1 MLLCGAVPD
10 ETPNQPGLDAGSIS
24 HYFDAMKICV
34 IGVAG
39 IPEGK
44 HNIKD
49 PRMDKTHEL
58 VEAKKKVYAQV
69 DVVGEEE
76 SLDAD
81 AILVSRERL
90 IDLLIK
96 DLEFIE
102 TRLSR
107 DPSAEERAVL
117 VKLQTHLEG
126 EQAVSTAGLSAEEW
140 QALTGHGFHTSKP
153 VILAEPAELADPE
166 ALMVRAFKGSGYICF
181 LTVGGPENRAWP
193 IRQGLTAAEA
203 AGSIHT
209 DLQKGF
215 IRAEVIGFS
224 DFLEAGGDTEAK
236 RAGKQ
241 RLEMKTYV
249 VQDYDLMNIRANK

>member
-1 MLLCGAVPD
+1 
-10 ETPNQPGLDAGSIS
+10 
-24 HYFDAMKICV
+24 MKICV
-34 IGVAG
+34 IGIPG

-49 PRMDKTHEL
+49 PRLDKADAL

-69 DVVGEEE
+69 DVVGEDG
-76 SLDAD
+76 SIDAD
-81 AILVSRERL
+81 VILVGRDQVL
-90 IDLLIK
+90 DVLLK

-107 DPSAEERAVL
+107 DPAAAEAAVL
-117 VKLQTHLEG
+117 LKLQAHVES
-126 EQAVSTAGLSAEEW
+126 EQPVATADLSEEEW
-140 QALTGHGFHTSKP
+140 QALTGHGFHTNKP
-153 VILAEPAELADPE
+153 VIMAEPDELGDPE

-209 DLQKGF
+209 ELQKGF
-215 IRAEVIGFS
+215 IRAEVIGFD
-224 DFLEAGGDTEAK
+224 DFIEAGGEKQAK
-236 RAGKQ
+236 HAGKQ
-241 RLEMKTYV
+241 RLEMKHYV

>member
-1 MLLCGAVPD
+1 
-10 ETPNQPGLDAGSIS
+10 
-24 HYFDAMKICV
+24 MKICV
-34 IGVAG
+34 VGIPG

-49 PRMDKTHEL
+49 PRMDKTHEM
-58 VEAKKKVYAQV
+58 VEAKKKTYAQV
-69 DVVGEEE
+69 DVVGEAE

-81 AILVSRERL
+81 AILVSRERV
-90 IDLLIK
+90 IDLVLK

-107 DPSAEERAVL
+107 DPSEAERAVL
-117 VKLQTHLEG
+117 VKLQGHLEG
-126 EQAVSTAGLSAEEW
+126 EQPMSTAGLSAEELE
-140 QALTGHGFHTSKP
+140 AVTGHGFHTNKP
-153 VILAEPAELADPE
+153 VIMADPEELDDTE
-166 ALMVRAFKGSGYICF
+166 ALMVRAFQGSGYICF

-203 AGSIHT
+203 AGAIHT

-215 IRAEVIGFS
+215 IRAEVISFS
-224 DFLEAGGDTEAK
+224 DFLEAGGETEAK

-241 RLEMKTYV
+241 RLEMKQYI

>member
-1 MLLCGAVPD
+1 
-10 ETPNQPGLDAGSIS
+10 
-24 HYFDAMKICV
+24 MKICV
-34 IGVAG
+34 IGIPG

-69 DVVGEEE
+69 DVVGEDG
-76 SLDAD
+76 SLEAD
-81 AILVSRERL
+81 AVLVSRDGFA
-90 IDLLIK
+90 DLLLK
-96 DLEFIE
+96 DLEFID

-107 DPSAEERAVL
+107 DPSEDERAVL
-117 VKLQTHLEG
+117 LKLQAHLES
-126 EQAVSTAGLSAEEW
+126 EQPMSTAGLGEEEL
-140 QALTGHGFHTSKP
+140 QAVSGHGMHTSKP
-153 VILAEPAELADPE
+153 VIIAEPGETGDPD
-166 ALMVRAFKGSGYICF
+166 ALMLRAFQGSGYICF
-181 LTVGGPENRAWP
+181 LTVGGPENRAWA

-209 DLQKGF
+209 ALQKGF
-215 IRAEVIGFS
+215 IRAEVIGFQ
-224 DFLEAGGDTEAK
+224 DFLEAGGETEAK

-241 RLEMKTYV
+241 RLEMKNYV

>member
-1 MLLCGAVPD
+1 
-10 ETPNQPGLDAGSIS
+10 
-24 HYFDAMKICV
+24 MKICV
-34 IGVAG
+34 IGVSG

-49 PRMDKTHEL
+49 PRLDQTHDL

-69 DVVGEEE
+69 DVVGEDG

-81 AILVSRERL
+81 VILVSPERL
-90 IDLLIK
+90 IDLLLK

-107 DPSAEERAVL
+107 EPSAEEQTVL
-117 VKLQTHLEG
+117 LKLQAHLEG
-126 EQAVSTAGLSAEEW
+126 EQPVSTAGLSDDEW

-153 VILAEPAELADPE
+153 VILADPDESPE
-166 ALMVRAFKGSGYICF
+166 AAMVRAFKGSGYICF

-193 IRQGLTAAEA
+193 IRRGLTAAEA

-209 DLQKGF
+209 ELQKGF
-215 IRAEVIGFS
+215 IRAEVIAFN
-224 DFLEAGGDTEAK
+224 DFIEAGGENKAK
-236 RAGKQ
+236 HAGKQ
-241 RLEMKTYV
+241 RLEMKPYI

>member
-1 MLLCGAVPD
+1 
-10 ETPNQPGLDAGSIS
+10 
-24 HYFDAMKICV
+24 MKICV
-34 IGVAG
+34 IGIPG
-39 IPEGK
+39 IPEGR

-49 PRMDKTHEL
+49 PRMDKIHEL

-69 DVVGEEE
+69 DVVDEDGAV
-76 SLDAD
+76 DAD
-81 AILVSRERL
+81 VILVSSERL
-90 IDLLIK
+90 LDLLLK

-107 DPSAEERAVL
+107 DPGEAERAVL
-117 VKLQTHLEG
+117 LKLQAHVEG
-126 EQAVSTAGLSAEEW
+126 EQTVASAGLSEEEW
-140 QALTGHGFHTSKP
+140 QALTGHGFLTHKA
-153 VILAEPAELADPE
+153 VVVVEADDLGDPE

-181 LTVGGPENRAWP
+181 ATVGGPENRAWP
-193 IRQGLTAAEA
+193 IREGTTAAEA

-215 IRAEVIGFS
+215 IRAEVIGFN
-224 DFLEAGGDTEAK
+224 DFLEAGGETEAK

-241 RLEMKTYV
+241 RLEMKPYV

>member
-1 MLLCGAVPD
+1 
-10 ETPNQPGLDAGSIS
+10 
-24 HYFDAMKICV
+24 MKICV
-34 IGVAG
+34 IGIPG
-39 IPEGK
+39 IPAGK

-49 PRMDKTHEL
+49 PRMDKAHEL

-69 DVVGEEE
+69 DVIGEDEAV
-76 SLDAD
+76 DAD
-81 AILVSRERL
+81 AILVSRERFL
-90 IDLLIK
+90 DLVLK

-107 DPSAEERAVL
+107 DPAPAEQAVL
-117 VKLQTHLEG
+117 VKLQAHLEG
-126 EQAVSTAGLSAEEW
+126 EQAVGTAGLTEEEW
-140 QALTGHGFHTSKP
+140 QALTGHGFLTSKP
-153 VILAEPAELADPE
+153 VVIVEPDELADPE

-209 DLQKGF
+209 ALQKGF
-215 IRAEVIGFS
+215 IRAEVIGFD
-224 DFLEAGGDTEAK
+224 DFVEAGGETEAK

-241 RLEMKTYV
+241 RLEMKPYL
-249 VQDYDLMNIRANK
+249 VQDYDVMNIRANK

>member
-1 MLLCGAVPD
+1 
-10 ETPNQPGLDAGSIS
+10 
-24 HYFDAMKICV
+24 MKICV
-34 IGVAG
+34 IGIPG

-49 PRMDKTHEL
+49 PRLDKADAL

-69 DVVGEEE
+69 DVVGEDG
-76 SLDAD
+76 SIDAD
-81 AILVSRERL
+81 VILVGRDQVL
-90 IDLLIK
+90 DVLLK

-107 DPSAEERAVL
+107 DPAAAEAAVL
-117 VKLQTHLEG
+117 LKLQAHVES
-126 EQAVSTAGLSAEEW
+126 EQPVATADLSEEEW
-140 QALTGHGFHTSKP
+140 QALTGHGFHTNKP
-153 VILAEPAELADPE
+153 VIMAEPDELGDPE

-209 DLQKGF
+209 ELQNGF
-215 IRAEVIGFS
+215 IRAEVIGFD
-224 DFLEAGGDTEAK
+224 DFIEAGGEKQAK
-236 RAGKQ
+236 HAGKQ
-241 RLEMKTYV
+241 RLEMKPYV

>member
-1 MLLCGAVPD
+1 
-10 ETPNQPGLDAGSIS
+10 
-24 HYFDAMKICV
+24 MKICV
-34 IGVAG
+34 IGIPG

-49 PRMDKTHEL
+49 PRLDKADAL

-69 DVVGEEE
+69 DVVGEDG
-76 SLDAD
+76 SIDAD
-81 AILVSRERL
+81 VILVGRDQVL
-90 IDLLIK
+90 DVLLK

-107 DPSAEERAVL
+107 DPAAAEAAVL
-117 VKLQTHLEG
+117 LKLQAHVES
-126 EQAVSTAGLSAEEW
+126 EQPVATADLSEEEW
-140 QALTGHGFHTSKP
+140 QALTGHGFHTNKP
-153 VILAEPAELADPE
+153 VIMAEPDELGDPE

-209 DLQKGF
+209 ELQKGF
-215 IRAEVIGFS
+215 IRAEVIGFN
-224 DFLEAGGDTEAK
+224 DFIEAGGEKQAK
-236 RAGKQ
+236 HAGKQ
-241 RLEMKTYV
+241 RLEMKHYV